1 MRVSCFSSERER
13 EREKRERLGF
23 GASEERDGGGGFEG
37 IERSVMARKNM
48 GLIETRIK
56 HFFLDFFFLKSRDR
70 YALLNFVESQ
80 LKRC

>member
-1 MRVSCFSSERER
+1 
-13 EREKRERLGF
+13 
-23 GASEERDGGGGFEG
+23 
-37 IERSVMARKNM
+37 MARKNM

-56 HFFLDFFFLKSRDR
+56 HFFLDFFFYLKSRDR